1 MKPCLRHGEMP
12 LPLVRKGCS
21 RYPCVNRLFKLVK
34 DRARNVLAEGGMTCV
49 YTCSST
55 VQFVIGSSPV
65 PQSFG
70 NELPMSQSSES
81 WSQCRRSVGAH
92 CATTFQFVR
101 KKVFTRVP
109 RSTQSPRTLSFTLF
123 FLLHSLVHSLP
134 YCLCGGSAVDSY
146 GLLIA
151 TQQRSSFRR
160 CPRARN
166 RVRERAQ
173 TNGDCRRGGCRSR

>member
-65 PQSFG
+65 PHSHSLSEMNSQCP
-70 NELPMSQSSES
+70 NVPMTLPMSPLRRSTLRDDLSVREKKSVHTSSSFHTIAAHSELHTFFFASLTSSLTPLLPVRRCECGRFIWPPHRDAAAQLFPPLPASAQQSS
-81 WSQCRRSVGAH
+81 
-92 CATTFQFVR
+92 
-101 KKVFTRVP
+101 
-109 RSTQSPRTLSFTLF
+109 
-123 FLLHSLVHSLP
+123 
-134 YCLCGGSAVDSY
+134 
-146 GLLIA
+146 
-151 TQQRSSFRR
+151 
-160 CPRARN
+160 
-166 RVRERAQ
+166 
-173 TNGDCRRGGCRSR
+173 

>member
-70 NELPMSQSSES
+70 NELPMSQS

-123 FLLHSLVHSLP
+123 FFASLTP
-134 YCLCGGSAVDSY
+134 PCLV
-146 GLLIA
+146 
-151 TQQRSSFRR
+151 RR
-160 CPRARN
+160 CECGRFIWPPHRDAA
-166 RVRERAQ
+166 AQ
-173 TNGDCRRGGCRSR
+173 LFPPLPASAQQSS